1 MTDYIDAALFVYTED
16 SRHLVEQLQNNAYST
31 EISPISVE
39 SLLQDPQARLEN
51 VKHIVVAG
59 SLESIKSILSLAMQ
73 YEFSVGLVPLESQK
87 TLIKSLDL
95 PKAVDEA
102 IELALRRDAQP
113 MDLILCNGKILLF
126 KASIGRVPLLDS
138 SGNRTLIDLLRE
150 ALKKFIGIKLLRF
163 VFSTAREK
171 TINTIASG
179 CMIIQIHK
187 GSLASRMI
195 QSDSSVRDGAISL
208 IITSPFSIVEYLRF
222 LLQSRS
228 RSSGQKALPN
238 GIGFIKSN
246 QIDIDAEIE
255 LDVFI
260 DGTSE
265 THTPVHCE
273 TIPDAVRLN
282 AGVLLEEENKSA
294 STAKESIR
302 IDNIPNGKELEK
314 AGKNKIP
321 FFSYASEER
330 FRELFV
336 SLRNDARFNTTYVV
350 LLILSTLLATF
361 GLYLNSAAVII
372 GAMVL
377 APLMNPIVS
386 ISMGLLRSD
395 RTLFNESAKTIVIGI
410 LLALLASALIAL
422 LFPHKPVT
430 EEMLGRLN
438 PSLLDLAVAII
449 SGIAAAYSKSF
460 KEVAQSLAGV
470 AIAVALVPP
479 LAVAGIGLGNA
490 DWYFFLQAFLLFST
504 NLVGIIL
511 AATFTFRV
519 LGYSP
524 VVRNKRGISFVILSL
539 VLITIPLSLS
549 YTQIVDTLVFEKN
562 MEKERFLVNE
572 KYLIIKNVRITNRKN
587 AKVIDMDIY
596 TRDNLTRHDLDTL
609 KQKIQARFTS
619 KLFIRTEIIYIL

>member
-479 LAVAGIGLGNA
+479 LAVAGIGL
-490 DWYFFLQAFLLFST
+490 WKRSVFWST
-504 NLVGIIL
+504 
-511 AATFTFRV
+511 
-519 LGYSP
+519 
-524 VVRNKRGISFVILSL
+524 RNI
-539 VLITIPLSLS
+539 SLS
-549 YTQIVDTLVFEKN
+549 RMFGSPTGK
-562 MEKERFLVNE
+562 M
-572 KYLIIKNVRITNRKN
+572 
-587 AKVIDMDIY
+587 
-596 TRDNLTRHDLDTL
+596 
-609 KQKIQARFTS
+609 QKSSIWI
-619 KLFIRTEIIYIL
+619 FIRVTI

>member
-1 MTDYIDAALFVYTED
+1 
-16 SRHLVEQLQNNAYST
+16 
-31 EISPISVE
+31 
-39 SLLQDPQARLEN
+39 
-51 VKHIVVAG
+51 
-59 SLESIKSILSLAMQ
+59 
-73 YEFSVGLVPLESQK
+73 
-87 TLIKSLDL
+87 
-95 PKAVDEA
+95 
-102 IELALRRDAQP
+102 
-113 MDLILCNGKILLF
+113 
-126 KASIGRVPLLDS
+126 
-138 SGNRTLIDLLRE
+138 
-150 ALKKFIGIKLLRF
+150 
-163 VFSTAREK
+163 
-171 TINTIASG
+171 
-179 CMIIQIHK
+179 
-187 GSLASRMI
+187 
-195 QSDSSVRDGAISL
+195 
-208 IITSPFSIVEYLRF
+208 
-222 LLQSRS
+222 
-228 RSSGQKALPN
+228 
-238 GIGFIKSN
+238 
-246 QIDIDAEIE
+246 
-255 LDVFI
+255 
-260 DGTSE
+260 
-265 THTPVHCE
+265 
-273 TIPDAVRLN
+273 
-282 AGVLLEEENKSA
+282 
-294 STAKESIR
+294 
-302 IDNIPNGKELEK
+302 
-314 AGKNKIP
+314 
-321 FFSYASEER
+321 
-330 FRELFV
+330 
-336 SLRNDARFNTTYVV
+336 
-350 LLILSTLLATF
+350 LLATF

-395 RTLFNESAKTIVIGI
+395 RTLFNESAKTIVIGV

-460 KEVAQSLAGV
+460 REVAQSLAGV

-539 VLITIPLSLS
+539 ILITIPLSLS

-587 AKVIDMDIY
+587 AKVIAMDIY

>member
-1 MTDYIDAALFVYTED
+1 MTDYVNAALFVYTED

-59 SLESIKSILSLAMQ
+59 SLASIKSILSLAMQ

-138 SGNRTLIDLLRE
+138 SGNRALIDLLRE

-163 VFSTAREK
+163 VFSTAHEK

-187 GSLASRMI
+187 GSLASRLI

-228 RSSGQKALPN
+228 KSSGQKALPN

-282 AGVLLEEENKSA
+282 AGVLLEEF
-294 STAKESIR
+294 ESCLYR
-302 IDNIPNGKELEK
+302 
-314 AGKNKIP
+314 
-321 FFSYASEER
+321 YA
-330 FRELFV
+330 
-336 SLRNDARFNTTYVV
+336 TTQG
-350 LLILSTLLATF
+350 S
-361 GLYLNSAAVII
+361 
-372 GAMVL
+372 
-377 APLMNPIVS
+377 
-386 ISMGLLRSD
+386 
-395 RTLFNESAKTIVIGI
+395 
-410 LLALLASALIAL
+410 
-422 LFPHKPVT
+422 
-430 EEMLGRLN
+430 
-438 PSLLDLAVAII
+438 
-449 SGIAAAYSKSF
+449 
-460 KEVAQSLAGV
+460 
-470 AIAVALVPP
+470 
-479 LAVAGIGLGNA
+479 
-490 DWYFFLQAFLLFST
+490 
-504 NLVGIIL
+504 
-511 AATFTFRV
+511 
-519 LGYSP
+519 
-524 VVRNKRGISFVILSL
+524 
-539 VLITIPLSLS
+539 
-549 YTQIVDTLVFEKN
+549 
-562 MEKERFLVNE
+562 
-572 KYLIIKNVRITNRKN
+572 
-587 AKVIDMDIY
+587 
-596 TRDNLTRHDLDTL
+596 TRH
-609 KQKIQARFTS
+609 TS
-619 KLFIRTEIIYIL
+619 YF

>member
-1 MTDYIDAALFVYTED
+1 MTDYVNAALFVYTED
-16 SRHLVEQLQNNAYST
+16 SQHLVEQLQNNAYST

-39 SLLQDPQARLEN
+39 SLLQDPQAQLEN
-51 VKHIVVAG
+51 IKHIVVAG
-59 SLESIKSILSLAMQ
+59 SLASIKSVLSLAMQ
-73 YEFSVGLVPLESQK
+73 YEFSVGLIPLESQK

-95 PKAVDEA
+95 PKAADEA
-102 IELALRRDAQP
+102 IELALRCDAQP

-138 SGNRTLIDLLRE
+138 SGNRALIDLLRD

-222 LLQSRS
+222 LFQSRS
-228 RSSGQKALPN
+228 RSSSQKALPN

-282 AGVLLEEENKSA
+282 AGVLLEEQNKSA

-336 SLRNDARFNTTYVV
+336 SLRSDARLNTTYVV
-350 LLILSTLLATF
+350 LLILSALLATF

-395 RTLFNESAKTIVIGI
+395 RTLFNESAKTIVSGI
-410 LLALLASALIAL
+410 VLALLASALVAL

-430 EEMLGRLN
+430 GEMLGRLN
-438 PSLLDLAVAII
+438 PTLLDLAVAII

-539 VLITIPLSLS
+539 ILITIPLSLS

-572 KYLIIKNVRITNRKN
+572 KYLIIKNVRITNRRN
-587 AKVIDMDIY
+587 AKVINMDIY